1 MTYQPQTEAATSRF
15 LEVQE
20 AGETLRVHFNDCG
33 QGEETVV
40 LLHGSGPGATGWANF
55 SRNIDPLVQ
64 AGYRVILL
72 DCPGWGKS
80 DGIVNRGSRS
90 DLNARILKS
99 VVDQLDIQTVHLLG
113 NSMGGHSAVAF
124 TLSWPERVGKL
135 VLMGGGT
142 GGMSLFTPM
151 PTEGIKRL
159 NQLYREPTIENLK
172 LMMEI
177 FVFDTSDLTEALF
190 EANPKQFPDFSPRL
204 GEIKAQTLIVW
215 GRNDRFVPMDAGL
228 RLLSGIAGSELHIYR
243 DCGHWA
249 QWEHADA
256 FNQLVL
262 NFLARP

>member
-1 MTYQPQTEAATSRF
+1 MSYQPQTEAATSRF
-15 LEVQE
+15 LNVEE
-20 AGETLRVHFNDCG
+20 AGKTLRIHFNDCG
-33 QGEETVV
+33 QGDETVV

-55 SRNIDPLVQ
+55 SRNIDPLVE

-80 DGIVNRGSRS
+80 DSIVNSGSRS

-99 VVDQLDIQTVHLLG
+99 VVDQLDIAKIHLLG
-113 NSMGGHSAVAF
+113 NSM
-124 TLSWPERVGKL
+124 
-135 VLMGGGT
+135 

-159 NQLYREPTIENLK
+159 NQLYRQPTIENLK
-172 LMMEI
+172 LMMDI
-177 FVFDTSDLTEALF
+177 FVFDTSDLTDALF
-190 EANPKQFPDFSPRL
+190 EARLNNMLSRRDHLENFVKSLEANPKQFPDFGPRL
-204 GEIKAQTLIVW
+204 AEIKAQTLIVW

-228 RLLSGIAGSELHIYR
+228 RLLSGIAGSELHIFR

>member
-1 MTYQPQTEAATSRF
+1 M
-15 LEVQE
+15 
-20 AGETLRVHFNDCG
+20 
-33 QGEETVV
+33 
-40 LLHGSGPGATGWANF
+40 PG
-55 SRNIDPLVQ
+55 L
-64 AGYRVILL
+64 
-72 DCPGWGKS
+72 GKS

-99 VVDQLDIQTVHLLG
+99 VVDQLDLQQVHLLG

-172 LMMEI
+172 LMMDI
-177 FVFDTSDLTEALF
+177 FVFDTSDLTDALF
-190 EANPKQFPDFSPRL
+190 EARLNNMLSRRDHRKLCPEPEANPKQFPDFSPRL
-204 GEIKAQTLIVW
+204 AEIKAQTLIVW

-228 RLLSGIAGSELHIYR
+228 RLLAGIAGSELHIYR